1 MTNCYAILESLY
13 IKQQQADG
21 TIKLKPVD
29 NDRLL
34 GMVVFD
40 NEEAA
45 IDMVKDFQKDSIE
58 VTDEA
63 IIKQL
68 PNVDE
73 LAGRLKYYNI
83 SQMRNTVV
91 TYKVMTISILKSKP
105 MIK

>member
-13 IKQQQADG
+13 IKQQVDD

-29 NDRLL
+29 NDRVL

-73 LAGRLKYYNI
+73 LAGRLKYYNV

>member
-1 MTNCYAILESLY
+1 MANCYAILESLY
-13 IKQQQADG
+13 IKQQQTDG
-21 TIKLKPVD
+21 IIKLKPVD

-45 IDMVKDFQKDSIE
+45 IDMVKDFQKDSTE

-73 LAGRLKYYNI
+73 LAGRLKYYSI
-83 SQMRNTVV
+83 SQMRNTVA
-91 TYKVMTISILKSKP
+91 TYKVMAISILKSKP

>member
-1 MTNCYAILESLY
+1 MSECYTILESLY

-58 VTDEA
+58 VTDEE
-63 IIKQL
+63 IIKRL

-73 LAGRLKYYNI
+73 LAGRLKYYRI
-83 SQMRNTVV
+83 FQLRNTVV
-91 TYKVMTISILKSKP
+91 TYKVMAISILKSNP

>member
-1 MTNCYAILESLY
+1 MANCYAILESLY
-13 IKQQQADG
+13 IKQQVDG
-21 TIKLKPVD
+21 KIKLKPVD

-40 NEEAA
+40 NEEAT
-45 IDMVKDFQKDSIE
+45 IDMAKDFQKDSIE
-58 VTDEA
+58 VTDEV

-73 LAGRLKYYNI
+73 LAGRLKYYSI

-91 TYKVMTISILKSKP
+91 TYKVMAISILKSKP

>member
-13 IKQQQADG
+13 IKQQVDD

-58 VTDEA
+58 VTDEV
-63 IIKQL
+63 IIRQL

-73 LAGRLKYYNI
+73 LAGRLKYYSI
-83 SQMRNTVV
+83 SQMRNTIV
-91 TYKVMTISILKSKP
+91 TYKVMAISILKSKP

>member
-1 MTNCYAILESLY
+1 MAKCYAILESLY
-13 IKQQQADG
+13 IKQQVDG

-58 VTDEA
+58 VTDEE
-63 IIKQL
+63 IIKRL

-73 LAGRLKYYNI
+73 LAGRLKYYSI
-83 SQMRNTVV
+83 YQFRNTVV
-91 TYKVMTISILKSKP
+91 TYKVMAISILKSKP
-105 MIK
+105 MVK

>member
-1 MTNCYAILESLY
+1 MATCYAILESLY
-13 IKQQQADG
+13 IKQQVDD
-21 TIKLKPVD
+21 TIKLKHVD

-63 IIKQL
+63 IIRQL

-73 LAGRLKYYNI
+73 LAGRLKYYSI

-91 TYKVMTISILKSKP
+91 TYKVMAISILKSKP

>member
-1 MTNCYAILESLY
+1 MANCYAILESLY
-13 IKQQQADG
+13 IKKQVDD

-73 LAGRLKYYNI
+73 LAGRLKYYNV

-91 TYKVMTISILKSKP
+91 TYKVMAISILKSKP

>member
-1 MTNCYAILESLY
+1 MTTCYAILESLY
-13 IKQQQADG
+13 IKQQVDDA
-21 TIKLKPVD
+21 IKLKPVD

-73 LAGRLKYYNI
+73 LAGRLKYYSI

-91 TYKVMTISILKSKP
+91 TYKVMAISILKSKP

>member
-1 MTNCYAILESLY
+1 MANCYAILESLY
-13 IKQQQADG
+13 IKQQVDG
-21 TIKLKPVD
+21 KIKLKPVD

-45 IDMVKDFQKDSIE
+45 IDMAKDFQKDSIE

-73 LAGRLKYYNI
+73 LAGRLKYYSI
-83 SQMRNTVV
+83 SQMRNTIV
-91 TYKVMTISILKSKP
+91 TYKVMAISILKSKP

>member
-1 MTNCYAILESLY
+1 MANCYAILESLY
-13 IKQQQADG
+13 IKQQVDD

-58 VTDEA
+58 VTDEE
-63 IIKQL
+63 IIKRL

-73 LAGRLKYYNI
+73 LVGRLKYYRI
-83 SQMRNTVV
+83 CQLRNTVV

>member
-1 MTNCYAILESLY
+1 MANCYAILESLY

-21 TIKLKPVD
+21 IIKLKPVD

-63 IIKQL
+63 IIKLL

-73 LAGRLKYYNI
+73 LVGRLKYYRI
-83 SQMRNTVV
+83 CQLRNTVV
-91 TYKVMTISILKSKP
+91 TYKVMAISILKSKP

>member
-1 MTNCYAILESLY
+1 MTTCYAILESLY
-13 IKQQQADG
+13 IKQQVDDA
-21 TIKLKPVD
+21 IKLKPVD

-73 LAGRLKYYNI
+73 LDGRLKYYSI

-91 TYKVMTISILKSKP
+91 TYKVMAISILKSKP

>member
-1 MTNCYAILESLY
+1 MANCYAILESLY
-13 IKQQQADG
+13 IKQQVDG
-21 TIKLKPVD
+21 KIKLKPVD

-45 IDMVKDFQKDSIE
+45 IDMAKDFQKDSIE

-73 LAGRLKYYNI
+73 LAGRLKYYSI

-91 TYKVMTISILKSKP
+91 TYKVMAISILKSKP

>member
-1 MTNCYAILESLY
+1 MAKCYAILESLY
-13 IKQQQADG
+13 IKQKVDDK
-21 TIKLKPVD
+21 IKLKPID

-73 LAGRLKYYNI
+73 LAGRLKYYSI

-91 TYKVMTISILKSKP
+91 TYKVMAISILKSKP
-105 MIK
+105 MVK

>member
-1 MTNCYAILESLY
+1 MANCYAILESLY
-13 IKQQQADG
+13 IKKQQADG

-63 IIKQL
+63 IIRQL

-73 LAGRLKYYNI
+73 LAGRLKYYHI

-91 TYKVMTISILKSKP
+91 TYKVMAISILKSKP

>member
-1 MTNCYAILESLY
+1 MGKCYAILESLY

-58 VTDEA
+58 VTDEE
-63 IIKQL
+63 IIKRL

-73 LAGRLKYYNI
+73 LTGRLKYYHI
-83 SQMRNTVV
+83 CQLRNTVV
-91 TYKVMTISILKSKP
+91 TYKVMAISILKSKP

>member
-1 MTNCYAILESLY
+1 MANCYAILESLY
-13 IKQQQADG
+13 IKQQVDG
-21 TIKLKPVD
+21 KIKLKPVD

-45 IDMVKDFQKDSIE
+45 IDMAKDFQKDSIE
-58 VTDEA
+58 VTDEE
-63 IIKQL
+63 IIKRL

-73 LAGRLKYYNI
+73 LAGRLKYYSI
-83 SQMRNTVV
+83 SQMRNSVV
-91 TYKVMTISILKSKP
+91 TYKVMAISILKSKP

>member
-1 MTNCYAILESLY
+1 MANCYAILESLY
-13 IKQQQADG
+13 IKQQVDDI
-21 TIKLKPVD
+21 IKLKPVD

-73 LAGRLKYYNI
+73 LAGLLKYYSI

-91 TYKVMTISILKSKP
+91 TYKVMAISILKSKP

>member
-1 MTNCYAILESLY
+1 MAECYAILESLY
-13 IKQQQADG
+13 IKQQVDD

-29 NDRLL
+29 NDRLF

-45 IDMVKDFQKDSIE
+45 IDMVKDLRKDSVE
-58 VTDEA
+58 VTDEE
-63 IIKQL
+63 IIKRL

-73 LAGRLKYYNI
+73 LAGRLKYYSI
-83 SQMRNTVV
+83 SQMRNTVI
-91 TYKVMTISILKSKP
+91 TYKVMAISILKSKP

>member
-1 MTNCYAILESLY
+1 MANCYAILESLY
-13 IKQQQADG
+13 IKQQIDDK
-21 TIKLKPVD
+21 IKLKPVD

-58 VTDEA
+58 VTDES
-63 IIKQL
+63 IIRQL

-73 LAGRLKYYNI
+73 LAGRLKYYRI
-83 SQMRNTVV
+83 CQLRNTVV
-91 TYKVMTISILKSKP
+91 TYKVMAIDILKTTPFGK
-105 MIK
+105 

>member
-1 MTNCYAILESLY
+1 MAECYAILESLY
-13 IKQQQADG
+13 IKQQVDD

-63 IIKQL
+63 IIRQL

-83 SQMRNTVV
+83 YQLRNTVV
-91 TYKVMTISILKSKP
+91 TYKVMAISILKSKP
-105 MIK
+105 MVK